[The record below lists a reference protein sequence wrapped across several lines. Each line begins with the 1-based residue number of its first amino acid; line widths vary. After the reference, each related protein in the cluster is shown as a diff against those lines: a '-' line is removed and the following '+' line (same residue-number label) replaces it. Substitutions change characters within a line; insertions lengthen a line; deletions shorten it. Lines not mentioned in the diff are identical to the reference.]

1 MMQILS
7 MCGAQFIVFVLF
19 FVPCIFTY
27 MHPVATYTVDKL
39 VTFPSNHHSHVKSYH
54 LYSEKHGGEKCH
66 EELIE
71 EESNQAVYE
80 A

>member
-1 MMQILS
+1 
-7 MCGAQFIVFVLF
+7 MCGSQFIVFVLF

-39 VTFPSNHHSHVKSYH
+39 VTVFFAILTPRLNPVIYTVRHM
-54 LYSEKHGGEKCH
+54 
-66 EELIE
+66 ELKNAMKILLKRRV
-71 EESNQAVYE
+71 NQVVYK